1 MASLDLAH
9 LEKLVKRFK
18 GFNSPTDAQKLIIL
32 LGEKNFRDDDD
43 NKKLAVLLKAE
54 KKADQLIGARREAR
68 QLLDK
73 IKADERKEETRKKII
88 WGSALKTA
96 AQKDQYMAQVMTR
109 LFNEGYISERD
120 KDAVKTDLPTSN
132 KQQMRLPTIS
142 NVGSP

>member
-1 MASLDLAH
+1 MKNDNTEYLN
-9 LEKLVKRFK
+9 KLIARFK
-18 GFNSPTDAQKLIIL
+18 GYNSPTDAQKLIIL
-32 LGEKNFRDDDD
+32 LGEKNPRDDSD

-96 AQKDQYMAQVMTR
+96 AQKDPYMAQVMTK

-120 KDAVKTDLPTSN
+120 KDAVKDDVPTVSN
-132 KQQMRLPTIS
+132 QPMRLPTIS
-142 NVGSP
+142 NV